1 MTHPCSEAAE
11 VVAVAVAAVAVAG
24 RSVRPLPAAPTRR
37 RRVGARLA
45 PEGGSGRE
53 GAAAPGGR
61 RHPCILRRD

>member
-11 VVAVAVAAVAVAG
+11 AVAVAVAAAAAAG
-24 RSVRPLPAAPTRR
+24 RSFRPLPAAPTRR

>member
-1 MTHPCSEAAE
+1 MTRPCSEAAE
-11 VVAVAVAAVAVAG
+11 VVAVAVAAAAAG

-61 RHPCILRRD
+61 RRPCILRRD